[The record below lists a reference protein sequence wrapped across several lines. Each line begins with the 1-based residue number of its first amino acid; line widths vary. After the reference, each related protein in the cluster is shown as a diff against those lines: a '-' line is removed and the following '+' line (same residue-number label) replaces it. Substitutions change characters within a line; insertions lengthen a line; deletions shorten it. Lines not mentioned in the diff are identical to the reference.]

1 MLARTDRESFEGLFG
16 EWCVRWESYLKE
28 RAIDPL
34 TGRSHYVHKRLRSA
48 YLSLRR
54 NLPLLFTWYEHLG
67 MGIPNTTNLI
77 DGHFSEL
84 KRMLR
89 SHNGLSRER
98 RDKLVVG
105 FFEASRGNTR

>member
-1 MLARTDRESFEGLFG
+1 
-16 EWCVRWESYLKE
+16 
-28 RAIDPL
+28 
-34 TGRSHYVHKRLRSA
+34 
-48 YLSLRR
+48 
-54 NLPLLFTWYEHLG
+54 

-98 RDKLVVG
+98 RDKLVIG